1 VSTGHSSNGRASPPL
16 IASLVA
22 LLFALLVAA
31 LPAAGRQVDGRPG
44 GPATAPFVARAG
56 TGLTLDGKPYR
67 FTGFNVYNANSRD
80 NCWYS
85 LGYPDGAL
93 AAALDAVGPGEEAI
107 RAWFYQGLATTDG
120 TRDWSAFDQTLNVAR
135 ARGIKV
141 IVTLADQWGSCDSGI
156 GAPATYKDEAW
167 YRSGYRTSVAPGNLR
182 PYRDWV
188 AEIVRRYRRDPAVL
202 AWQLMNEA
210 EVKPAIGT
218 GCSTDAAAILQA
230 WAADVAGLVKS
241 IDSRHLVSIG
251 TMGGGQCGA
260 QYTDYQ
266 GLYSLPAIDLCEVHD
281 YGDPA
286 PMPGDQWNGLAFR
299 LAQCATLGKPLIV
312 GEVGLKDMALD
323 TRAAV
328 LGAKFEAQFGAG
340 IAGALVW
347 ALRDD
352 AHGGSST
359 TDYDAGENDP
369 LVALFSRY

>member
-1 VSTGHSSNGRASPPL
+1 VSTGHPSNGRASPPL
-16 IASLVA
+16 IALLIA
-22 LLFALLVAA
+22 LFLALLVPV

-67 FTGFNVYNANSRD
+67 FTGYNVYNANSRN

-85 LGYPDGAL
+85 LGDPDGEL

-107 RAWFYQGLATTDG
+107 RAWFYQGLATTAG

-141 IVTLADQWGSCDSGI
+141 IVTLADQWGSCDSGT
-156 GAPATYKDEAW
+156 GAPSAYKDETW
-167 YRSGYRTSVAPGNLR
+167 YVTGYRTSVAPGNLR

-188 AEIVRRYRRDPAVL
+188 AEIVKRYRRDPAIL

-210 EVKPAIGT
+210 EVKPALGAE
-218 GCSTDAAAILQA
+218 CSANAAAILKA

-241 IDSRHLVSIG
+241 LDSRHLVSLG
-251 TMGGGQCGA
+251 TMGSGQCGA

-266 GLYSLPAIDLCEVHD
+266 SLYSLATVDLCEVHD
-281 YGDPA
+281 YDDLA

-299 LAQCATLGKPLIV
+299 LEQCATLGKPLIV
-312 GEVGLKDMALD
+312 GEVGLKNMALD
-323 TRAAV
+323 ARALA

-359 TDYDAGENDP
+359 TDYDAGEDDP
-369 LVALFSRY
+369 LVSLFTRY